1 MEDAILKQN
10 VPGQWSRWDEDI
22 KRTPEEG
29 FNDYE
34 DEGDEDN
41 EDVGVENSTCPLDMD
56 GIPNADK
63 LRILAERDKEHQT
76 GVKGVLAD
84 HKAAKEIDRLQK
96 VAADKQRKVSYLQ
109 PLKLLQ

>member
-1 MEDAILKQN
+1 MDDAILKQN
-10 VPGQWSRWDEDI
+10 VPGQWSRWDDDI
-22 KRTPEEG
+22 KRTSEDG

-34 DEGDEDN
+34 EEGDEDN
-41 EDVGVENSTCPLDMD
+41 EEVEVESTTSPLDMD
-56 GIPNADK
+56 GIPNIDK

-96 VAADKQRKVSYLQ
+96 VAAVKQRKVS
-109 PLKLLQ
+109 